1 MVLYYEVINKNRR
14 LYYKK
19 EVFMKKKAFI
29 IFALIV
35 VLVPINLSA
44 LSLDIG
50 ATARYEGLVEDF
62 SNTPENLTDFSNYSF
77 GPDVRLKFGIFEIA
91 DVAPINVSQSD
102 NDWWQL
108 HNVLTAGVN
117 FKLFNFI
124 NVGAG
129 VGPAS
134 IVNLRV
140 IDGFQLEDKH
150 GNPFTLESFFL
161 DPVLSYKATVDVL
174 FDGLTLS
181 AYYIVESNGV
191 SIQNIIDDGFLPE
204 KLMPADYNN
213 GKVGVSLLI
222 SFL

>member
-1 MVLYYEVINKNRR
+1 
-14 LYYKK
+14 
-19 EVFMKKKAFI
+19 MKKKAFI

-35 VLVPINLSA
+35 ILVPINLSA

-50 ATARYEGLVEDF
+50 ATARYEGMVEDF
-62 SNTPENLTDFSNYSF
+62 AYTPENLTDFSKYSF
-77 GPDVRLKFGIFEIA
+77 GPDVRLKFGILEIA
-91 DVAPINVSQSD
+91 DVAPINIDQSD
-102 NDWWQL
+102 NDWWQF
-108 HNVLTAGVN
+108 HNVLTVGVN

-134 IVNLRV
+134 IVNLRFV
-140 IDGFQLEDKH
+140 NGFKLEDKL
-150 GNPFTLESFFL
+150 GDPFTLESFFF

-181 AYYIVESNGV
+181 AYYIVQSNGV
-191 SIQNIIDDGFLPE
+191 SIQNIIDDGFSPE
-204 KLMPADYNN
+204 KLMPADYND
-213 GKVGVSLLI
+213 GTVGVSLLI

>member
-1 MVLYYEVINKNRR
+1 
-14 LYYKK
+14 
-19 EVFMKKKAFI
+19 MKKKAFI

-35 VLVPINLSA
+35 ILVPINLSA

-50 ATARYEGLVEDF
+50 ATARYEGMVEDF
-62 SNTPENLTDFSNYSF
+62 AYTPENLTDFSKYSF
-77 GPDVRLKFGIFEIA
+77 GPDVRLKFGILEIA
-91 DVAPINVSQSD
+91 DVAPINFGQSD
-102 NDWWQL
+102 SGWWQF

-134 IVNLRV
+134 IINVRPSTW
-140 IDGFQLEDKH
+140 E
-150 GNPFTLESFFL
+150 FTHKDDSTVTLKSFFF
-161 DPVLSYKATVDVL
+161 DTVLSYKATVDVL

-181 AYYIVESNGV
+181 AYYIVQSNGV
-191 SIQNIIDDGFLPE
+191 SIQNIIDDGFSPE
-204 KLMPADYNN
+204 KLMPADYND
-213 GKVGVSLLI
+213 GTVGVSLLI